1 MNNKVVIKLS
11 CVIGNLDINQSNRHY
26 NAYWRGPNKEADE
39 KSAYNNVQ
47 VGDGPQ
53 QREIGTTIS
62 TDNASWRGPN
72 KEKFEKKFYKQCKL
86 AGPQQREFRKEILQ
100 AMQVGKDNKFKIQCV
115 TLICYYNDN
124 LQNYM
129 KNE

>member
-1 MNNKVVIKLS
+1 MIKLS
-11 CVIGNLDINQSNRHY
+11 CVIGIKDINQSNRYY

-53 QREIGTTIS
+53 HREIGSVIS

-72 KEKFEKKFYKQCKL
+72 IENFEKKFYKQCKL
-86 AGPQQREFRKEILQ
+86 AGPQHREFRKEILQ
-100 AMQVGKDNKFKIQCV
+100 AMQVGEGQQI
-115 TLICYYNDN
+115 
-124 LQNYM
+124 
-129 KNE
+129 

>member
-11 CVIGNLDINQSNRHY
+11 CVIGIKGINQSNNHY

-53 QREIGTTIS
+53 QREIGFPIS
-62 TDNASWRGPN
+62 TDNASWGGTT
-72 KEKFEKKFYKQCKL
+72 K
-86 AGPQQREFRKEILQ
+86 
-100 AMQVGKDNKFKIQCV
+100 
-115 TLICYYNDN
+115 
-124 LQNYM
+124 
-129 KNE
+129 

>member
-1 MNNKVVIKLS
+1 MVNKVVIKLS
-11 CVIGNLDINQSNRHY
+11 CVIGIKDINQSNRYY

-53 QREIGTTIS
+53 HREIGSVIS

-72 KEKFEKKFYKQCKL
+72 KENFEKKFYKQCKL

-100 AMQVGKDNKFKIQCV
+100 AMQ
-115 TLICYYNDN
+115 
-124 LQNYM
+124 
-129 KNE
+129 

>member
-53 QREIGTTIS
+53 HREIGSVIS
-62 TDNASWRGPN
+62 TDNASWRGPHHEN
-72 KEKFEKKFYKQCKL
+72 FEKKFYKQCKL
-86 AGPQQREFRKEILQ
+86 
-100 AMQVGKDNKFKIQCV
+100 GKDNKFKIQCV

>member
-11 CVIGNLDINQSNRHY
+11 CVIGIKDINQSNRHY

-39 KSAYNNVQ
+39 KSVYNNVQ

-53 QREIGTTIS
+53 HREIGSVIS

-72 KEKFEKKFYKQCKL
+72 IENFEKKFYKQCKL
-86 AGPQQREFRKEILQ
+86 
-100 AMQVGKDNKFKIQCV
+100 GKDNKFKIQGV
-115 TLICYYNDN
+115 ILICYYYDN

>member
-53 QREIGTTIS
+53 QRE
-62 TDNASWRGPN
+62 
-72 KEKFEKKFYKQCKL
+72 
-86 AGPQQREFRKEILQ
+86 FRKEILQ
-100 AMQVGKDNKFKIQCV
+100 AMQVGGAPTKRISKRNSTSNASWRGPNKENFEKKFYKQCKLGKDNKFKIQCV
-115 TLICYYNDN
+115 ILICYYYDN

-129 KNE
+129 KNK

>member
-1 MNNKVVIKLS
+1 MIGIK
-11 CVIGNLDINQSNRHY
+11 DINQSNRYY

-53 QREIGTTIS
+53 HREIGSVIS

-72 KEKFEKKFYKQCKL
+72 IENFEKKFYKQCKL
-86 AGPQQREFRKEILQ
+86 AGPQQREFQKEILQ
-100 AMQVGKDNKFKIQCV
+100 AMQVGEGQQI
-115 TLICYYNDN
+115 
-124 LQNYM
+124 
-129 KNE
+129 

>member
-1 MNNKVVIKLS
+1 MIKLS
-11 CVIGNLDINQSNRHY
+11 CVIGIKDINQSNRYY

-53 QREIGTTIS
+53 HREIGSVIS

-72 KEKFEKKFYKQCKL
+72 IENFEKKFYKQCKL
-86 AGPQQREFRKEILQ
+86 AGPQQRGFRKEILQ
-100 AMQVGKDNKFKIQCV
+100 AMQVGEGQQI
-115 TLICYYNDN
+115 
-124 LQNYM
+124 
-129 KNE
+129 

>member
-1 MNNKVVIKLS
+1 MVNKVVIKLS
-11 CVIGNLDINQSNRHY
+11 CVIGIKDINQSNRYY

-53 QREIGTTIS
+53 HREIGSVIS

-72 KEKFEKKFYKQCKL
+72 IENFEKKFYKQCKL
-86 AGPQQREFRKEILQ
+86 
-100 AMQVGKDNKFKIQCV
+100 GKDNKFKIQGV
-115 TLICYYNDN
+115 ILICYYYDN